1 MSHHNSNRDLIS
13 AHSCKSLSVFTEAF
27 LLTERT
33 WKITHTHSGGQR
45 SLCGSENDFKMCL
58 KPSRSAE
65 TYETKCTIMNNVL
78 KADTCMSPCFT
89 TIRP

>member
-33 WKITHTHSGGQR
+33 WKITHTHTQEDSGLSVAVR
-45 SLCGSENDFKMCL
+45 
-58 KPSRSAE
+58 
-65 TYETKCTIMNNVL
+65 TILRCV
-78 KADTCMSPCFT
+78 
-89 TIRP
+89 